1 MSSTNDISTKMYFLD
16 PNNTAYIQSIF
27 DHENFMSH
35 ARFDRALGSSSGY
48 NPPKVLSLLRRIN
61 AAYDAA
67 NQDITQF
74 IDNRFALALF
84 NFILEETFAP
94 HLEATRGRHLF
105 NASNRNQLAAISDR
119 IMAIFNSSIDYSK
132 LDTLET
138 QFVNLDDV
146 LYRFGHQLSTLGTSF
161 HLTTFKSEFS
171 KQLFETFYP
180 YLYFRHIQQAK
191 QFCDDFKCKR
201 VYILAKYVFVYYLCM
216 AIYLLIFSC
225 AENISTYMSATNS
238 TQSMMEAF
246 KGKFEDVMYGV
257 LLALEQE
264 NVLDLPGAQNVS
276 TLAQYYQKLKHTSKN
291 NVENSFLLNQKK
303 NSAVIMQ
310 NNLGNYTNHEAIA
323 YKELVKT
330 KSAVVFVIILMIVII
345 FTLIALISSKNF
357 MAVYLLSGLTLL
369 ALAIYALVGAIKSNR
384 SSK

>member
-1 MSSTNDISTKMYFLD
+1 
-16 PNNTAYIQSIF
+16 
-27 DHENFMSH
+27 
-35 ARFDRALGSSSGY
+35 
-48 NPPKVLSLLRRIN
+48 
-61 AAYDAA
+61 
-67 NQDITQF
+67 
-74 IDNRFALALF
+74 
-84 NFILEETFAP
+84 
-94 HLEATRGRHLF
+94 
-105 NASNRNQLAAISDR
+105 
-119 IMAIFNSSIDYSK
+119 
-132 LDTLET
+132 
-138 QFVNLDDV
+138 
-146 LYRFGHQLSTLGTSF
+146 
-161 HLTTFKSEFS
+161 
-171 KQLFETFYP
+171 
-180 YLYFRHIQQAK
+180 
-191 QFCDDFKCKR
+191 
-201 VYILAKYVFVYYLCM
+201 
-216 AIYLLIFSC
+216 
-225 AENISTYMSATNS
+225 
-238 TQSMMEAF
+238 MMEAF